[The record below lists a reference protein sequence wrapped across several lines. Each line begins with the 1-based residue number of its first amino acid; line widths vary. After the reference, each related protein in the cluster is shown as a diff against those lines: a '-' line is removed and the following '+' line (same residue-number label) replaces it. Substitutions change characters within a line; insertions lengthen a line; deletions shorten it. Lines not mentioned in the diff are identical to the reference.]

1 MPGYKN
7 EEEMMDNRKKLKE
20 QGRRS
25 LKKHYVIFVAA
36 CLIAAF
42 LGTEFNSSLEFSSAQ
57 KREESIQQFE
67 DNLHGDFSVD
77 MKTDIGGA
85 SWEDVLRTIAENDT
99 AAGREVAQQIEET
112 EIREAEDGNPMF
124 GRTRGVLSG
133 VVNQLSSGSI
143 LVTMVAAVA
152 SITGSKNLGILFL
165 ILLGAGS
172 FRLLVPDRECIS
184 GGDPQDLSGRD
195 AL

>member
-1 MPGYKN
+1 
-7 EEEMMDNRKKLKE
+7 MMDNRKKLKE